1 MKTKKLQY
9 VLNHFDGAALLTM
22 KKLTN
27 EERTL
32 LIEYINNLGAW
43 SVVPAA
49 RPQDI
54 KRKHDRNNTTI
65 TSTPIPCRMLRS
77 GLFV

>member
-1 MKTKKLQY
+1 MKTKKLQH

-32 LIEYINNLGAW
+32 FTGCAVKSRLIIEYINNLGAW

-49 RPQDI
+49 RPQE
-54 KRKHDRNNTTI
+54 KQ
-65 TSTPIPCRMLRS
+65 
-77 GLFV
+77 

>member
-1 MKTKKLQY
+1 MKTKKLQH

-49 RPQDI
+49 RPQE
-54 KRKHDRNNTTI
+54 NQ
-65 TSTPIPCRMLRS
+65 
-77 GLFV
+77 

>member
-1 MKTKKLQY
+1 MVITHRMTKKLQH

-32 LIEYINNLGAW
+32 LVEYINSLGAW

-49 RPQDI
+49 RPQE
-54 KRKHDRNNTTI
+54 NQ
-65 TSTPIPCRMLRS
+65 
-77 GLFV
+77 

>member
-32 LIEYINNLGAW
+32 LIEYINNLGAC
-43 SVVPAA
+43 SGVPAA
-49 RPQDI
+49 RPQE
-54 KRKHDRNNTTI
+54 KQ
-65 TSTPIPCRMLRS
+65 
-77 GLFV
+77 